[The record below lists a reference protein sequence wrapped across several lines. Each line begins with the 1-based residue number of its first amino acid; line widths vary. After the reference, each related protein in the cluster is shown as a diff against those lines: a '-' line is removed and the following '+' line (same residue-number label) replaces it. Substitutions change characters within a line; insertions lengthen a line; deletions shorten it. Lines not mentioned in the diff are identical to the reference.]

1 MTDLRI
7 SYDKTS
13 KASNFMH
20 KLRQVLKFLSIN
32 AAVLCPFINYFL
44 KGMMWSVVVLWSIFV
59 FWKLFL
65 APDVLEFI
73 SIGTVFRIGSYAIVE
88 LILIDLFLSPGW
100 IGFVLPIVGFGI
112 LILSAILFLIK
123 LDTHRNNIMPLI
135 WETIIALA
143 AFIAVYYIEDE
154 LNWPMITLGAV
165 AAVFALVGLV
175 AFHRDIRAE
184 LRKRFHTK

>member
-1 MTDLRI
+1 MTDMRI

-44 KGMMWSVVVLWSIFV
+44 KGKMWSVVVLWSIFV

-65 APDVLEFI
+65 APDVLEFT
-73 SIGTVFRIGSYAIVE
+73 SIGTVFRIGSYAIIE
-88 LILIDLFLSPGW
+88 LILVDLFLSPGW

-112 LILSAILFLIK
+112 LILSAILFLIR

-143 AFIAVYYIEDE
+143 AFIAVYYIKDE

-184 LRKRFHTK
+184 LKKRFHTK